1 MTQPQPVWGRELPPP
16 QSAASVLGKNSRL
29 FQEVQNQNFL
39 NRESSEMEVTNRSP
53 QLTWQAWKAMSFFQ
67 KCLGP
72 HGPRF
77 NDKNPLKQRS
87 PTFLE
92 PGTSFVEDNF
102 SMVGVG
108 VVWDDP
114 RALHLLCTLF
124 LLLSHQLHLRSPGT
138 RSRRLGAPALRTHR
152 TPALCWKDFISST
165 ALRLPE
171 PWNSCFCFFF
181 NM

>member
-1 MTQPQPVWGRELPPP
+1 
-16 QSAASVLGKNSRL
+16 
-29 FQEVQNQNFL
+29 
-39 NRESSEMEVTNRSP
+39 MEVTNWSP

-102 SMVGVG
+102 SMDWGWRG
-108 VVWDDP
+108 WFGDDSSIYYTLYFYYYYINSTSDHQVLDP
-114 RALHLLCTLF
+114 ESWGPLPYMMLPFYSVTLF
-124 LLLSHQLHLRSPGT
+124 
-138 RSRRLGAPALRTHR
+138 
-152 TPALCWKDFISST
+152 
-165 ALRLPE
+165 
-171 PWNSCFCFFF
+171 FFYQKSQTS
-181 NM
+181 